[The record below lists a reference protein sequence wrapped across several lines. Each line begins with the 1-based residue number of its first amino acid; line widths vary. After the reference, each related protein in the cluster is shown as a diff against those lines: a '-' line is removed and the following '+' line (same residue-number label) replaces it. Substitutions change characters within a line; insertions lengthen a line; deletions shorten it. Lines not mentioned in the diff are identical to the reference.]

1 MRSGRWS
8 PPGWSGSSGGPAG
21 PPCTPLTY
29 PQPRTESPGT
39 PVRVSPEPERTVNEP
54 KHTQPNPE
62 ISHNVY
68 VEFTKKISGGGVR
81 SATGLLA
88 ALSRASGNP
97 ILVTDEIA
105 REAATRGGYSGPWPP
120 EARARP
126 GAAEIARQAVRKR
139 RDILARHARPGETW
153 EDVEQRLARDSRI

>member
-1 MRSGRWS
+1 M
-8 PPGWSGSSGGPAG
+8 
-21 PPCTPLTY
+21 
-29 PQPRTESPGT
+29 
-39 PVRVSPEPERTVNEP
+39 SPEPERTVNEP

-62 ISHNVY
+62 ISHNVC
-68 VEFTKKISGGGVR
+68 VEFIKKISGGGVR

>member
-1 MRSGRWS
+1 M
-8 PPGWSGSSGGPAG
+8 
-21 PPCTPLTY
+21 
-29 PQPRTESPGT
+29 
-39 PVRVSPEPERTVNEP
+39 SPEPERTVNEP

-105 REAATRGGYSGPWPP
+105 RQAATRGGYSGPWPP

-139 RDILARHARPGETW
+139 RDILARHARPGE
-153 EDVEQRLARDSRI
+153 